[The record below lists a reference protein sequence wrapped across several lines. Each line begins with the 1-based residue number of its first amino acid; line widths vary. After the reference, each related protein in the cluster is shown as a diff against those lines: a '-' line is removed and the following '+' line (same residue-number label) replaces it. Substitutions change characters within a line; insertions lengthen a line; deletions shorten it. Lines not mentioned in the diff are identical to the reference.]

1 MNLLNTGDDPI
12 MLSDILS
19 TPISSPTFAS
29 VDDLLEI
36 FGSSE
41 PYNQDTL
48 QQRLHDLID
57 NSRQPWTYAIFWQ
70 SSSIV
75 DYSNTLLLGWGDGYY
90 RGEFRK
96 PKTTSSSVTSFAEQE
111 YRKKVLRELNSLI
124 SGSEVEN
131 DAVDDEVT
139 DTEWFFLISMTQSF
153 FNGDGLPGQAI
164 LSNQPVWVTGQKQV
178 LASRCERARQGQGF
192 GLQTIVCIP
201 FRNGVVE
208 LGSRELIFQ
217 SSVVMNQVRVLFDYT
232 NSQPD
237 LAPIV
242 AHQTARGDTGPSKA
256 KCNTTAISSQE
267 SVDKQSGNTMKEAA
281 KCKTTETSFPQE
293 VVENQSENTMKE
305 AEKCK
310 TTETSFPQEVVEN
323 QSGNSMKE
331 AAKCKTTEISL
342 PLEVIEKQFGK
353 TMKEAAKNLDVSVS
367 TLKRK
372 LRNHGIPEWQGPNS
386 VKRKAN
392 DSSICQSNTAKE
404 NNGAIQDPSIV
415 NINNNL
421 ITIKAEYANDMIKF
435 YLPTSQASFVTVQ
448 QEISKKFKLI
458 IGMYNL
464 KYLDEDGDWICLTSD
479 EEMIH
484 CIESSTKLDRIVVR
498 LRVVPS
504 P

>member
-12 MLSDILS
+12 MLSDMLS

-41 PYNQDTL
+41 PYNKYTF
-48 QQRLHDLID
+48 QQHLHDLID

-75 DYSNTLLLGWGDGYY
+75 DYSNKSVMVLGWGDGYY

-111 YRKKVLRELNSLI
+111 HRKRVIRELDSMI
-124 SGSEVEN
+124 SGSELET
-131 DAVDDEVT
+131 DAIDEVT

-153 FNGDGLPGQAI
+153 FNGNGLPSQAT
-164 LSNQPVWVTGQKQV
+164 LSNQPGWITGQKQV
-178 LASRCERARQGQGF
+178 LASRCEHARQGLAF
-192 GLQTIVCIP
+192 RLQKMVCIP
-201 FRNGVVE
+201 FRRGVVE
-208 LGSRELIFQ
+208 LGSTELIFQ
-217 SSVVMNQVRVLFDYT
+217 SSGVMNQVRVLFDIT
-232 NSQPD
+232 NTQPD
-237 LAPIV
+237 LAPII
-242 AHQTARGDTGPSKA
+242 ADQTARGDTGLSKA
-256 KCNTTAISSQE
+256 KCNTTAISSSQQL
-267 SVDKQSGNTMKEAA
+267 VDKQSGNTMKEAA
-281 KCKTTETSFPQE
+281 I
-293 VVENQSENTMKE
+293 
-305 AEKCK
+305 CK

-323 QSGNSMKE
+323 QSGNYMKE
-331 AAKCKTTEISL
+331 AAKCKTTEILL
-342 PLEVIEKQFGK
+342 PLEVVEKQFGK
-353 TMKEAAKNLDVSVS
+353 TMKEAAKNLDVSES

-372 LRNHGIPEWQGPNS
+372 LRKLGIPEWQGPNF

-392 DSSICQSNTAKE
+392 DSSVCQSNTAKE

-415 NINNNL
+415 NINNSL

-435 YLPTSQASFVTVQ
+435 CLPNSQATFMIVQ
-448 QEISKKFKLI
+448 QEIGKKFKLI
-458 IGMYNL
+458 IGTYNL